1 MADAYQTKFNYTSG
15 GEFLLDDQA
24 YAGLFNVYSDGTIY
38 SGKFRDA
45 ASKQLTPLNNFS
57 AEFHGTIHFKDRF
70 AFDELELPHPRSS
83 VEISLNELVNFTTIN
98 TKLKYLHEN
107 LLYLY
112 SQMFV
117 GDTNVPYAYD
127 KTAGISSLSGTYSW
141 HDTPNNYSF
150 GYTTYAA
157 STSLSAY
164 AEMDNLKRFVVIPF
178 NDATGFSIIG
188 ISTTH
193 LIGLTSNA
201 DFSNISLPLL
211 YTSVIDNFSE
221 EQCQNLTDVT
231 YDGYY
236 LYVTDSTINSG
247 GQVFK
252 YDVPTYNTGDPAFEG
267 NRFLIK
273 PLGGLGGKKDRNKF
287 KGCGVI
293 GSKPGIIFVADNGN
307 GSIKVYNKDL
317 VWLKTIRLPKGSY
330 EVLDIKHREMTDRM
344 HIIVRGLDA
353 VSNTY
358 VYIMLEYDDNFKLV
372 SRVQFI
378 DDLLPEIDGSFH
390 RMVMSEQDSNVF
402 YLITDSTVYKK
413 FFSKPTTTFATFKR
427 DKFGQSPLFEWKY
440 ESIWWMFDTK
450 LWNTSQVLNPL
461 VFSDITI
468 LPNNQGVDS
477 LFVLSNGLFL
487 HFSEQNTYRSIL
499 RDAVLPFYGLNKVLL
514 EQTEN
519 IQSVTINKELYKM
532 YSNILQLKNTIKGRF
547 SYLYDGYGDL
557 NFKNYLYFVDDEID
571 RLKVELNLNTRV
583 NDNELV
589 QAGTMNKLLMQ
600 IYDLHEELL
609 KLTKPVI
616 VNFRNII
623 SNDNILLID

>member
-1 MADAYQTKFNYTSG
+1 MSEAYQTKFNYTSG
-15 GEFLLDDQA
+15 GEFLLDGRD
-24 YAGLFNVYSDGTIY
+24 YAGMFNVYSDNTIY
-38 SGKFRDA
+38 SGKFRDD
-45 ASKQLTPLNNFS
+45 ASVQLTPLNNFS
-57 AEFHGTIHFKDRF
+57 AEFHGSSHFKDRF
-70 AFDELELPHPRSS
+70 AYDELELPHPRSS

-117 GDTNVPYAYD
+117 GETDVPYAYD
-127 KTAGISSLSGTYSW
+127 KTAGISSLSGTYAW

-164 AEMDNLKRFVVIPF
+164 AEIDNLKRFVVIPF
-178 NDATGFSIIG
+178 KDSTGFSIIG

-193 LIGLTSNA
+193 LIGLTSNV

-221 EQCQNLTDVT
+221 EKCQNLTDIT

-236 LYVTDSTINSG
+236 LYVTDNTINSG

-252 YDVPTYNTGDPAFEG
+252 YDIPTYNTGDPAFEG

-273 PLGGLGGKKDRNKF
+273 PLGGLGGKKDTNKF

-307 GSIKVYNKDL
+307 NSIKVFNKDL

-330 EVLDIKHREMTDRM
+330 EVLDIRHREMTDY
-344 HIIVRGLDA
+344 
-353 VSNTY
+353 TY
-358 VYIMLEYDDNFKLV
+358 VLTRKLDDVTSAYSYILLGYDEDLKLS
-372 SRVQFI
+372 SRDTFV
-378 DDLLPEIDGSFH
+378 DDLLPEIDGMFR
-390 RMVMSEQDSNVF
+390 RMIVSEQDSNVF
-402 YLITDSTVYKK
+402 YLITNSTVYKK

-440 ESIWWMFDTK
+440 ESIWWMLDTK
-450 LWNTSQVLNPL
+450 LWNTSQELDPL
-461 VFSDITI
+461 VFTDIAI
-468 LPNNQGVDS
+468 LPDKQGIDS

-499 RDAVLPFYGLNKVLL
+499 RDSVLPFYGLNKVLL

-547 SYLYDGYGDL
+547 SYFYDGYGDL
-557 NFKNYLYFVDDEID
+557 NFKNYMYFVDDEINK
-571 RLKVELNLNTRV
+571 LKVEINLNTRV

-589 QAGTMNKLLMQ
+589 QAGTMNKLLMK
-600 IYDLHEELL
+600 IYDLHESLL
-609 KLTKPVI
+609 QLTKPII
-616 VNFRNII
+616 VNYRNII

>member
-1 MADAYQTKFNYTSG
+1 MSDAYQTKFNYTAG
-15 GEFLLDDQA
+15 GEFLLDGQN
-24 YAGLFNVYSDGTIY
+24 YTGLFNVYSDATTY
-38 SGKFRDA
+38 SGKYRTN
-45 ASKQLTPLNNFS
+45 ASKLLTPLSNFS
-57 AEFHGTIHFKDRF
+57 AEFHQTAYFKDRF
-70 AFDELELPHPRSS
+70 AFDRLELPNPRSS

-98 TKLKYLHEN
+98 TKLKYLHDN

-117 GDTNVPYAYD
+117 GDTDVPYAYD
-127 KTAGISSLSGTYSW
+127 LTAGISSASGTYTW

-150 GYTTYAA
+150 GYSTFAA
-157 STSLSAY
+157 SSSLSAY
-164 AEMDNLKRFVVIPF
+164 AEMDHLKRFVVIPF
-178 NDATGFSIIG
+178 EDASGFSILG
-188 ISTTH
+188 ITTTH

-201 DFSNISLPLL
+201 DFSSISLPLL
-211 YTSVIDNFSE
+211 YTNVVDNFSE
-221 EQCQNLTDVT
+221 EKCQNLTDIT
-231 YDGYY
+231 YDGYF
-236 LYVTDSTINSG
+236 LYVTDSSINSG

-252 YDVPTYNTGDPAFEG
+252 YDIPTYNTGDPAFEG

-273 PLGGLGGKKDRNKF
+273 PLGGLGGKKDKNKF

-293 GSKPGIIFVADNGN
+293 GSKPGVIFVADNGN

-330 EVLDIKHREMTDRM
+330 EVRDIKHRAMTDHM
-344 HIIVRGLDA
+344 HVLARAQDA
-353 VSNTY
+353 ETGAY
-358 VYIMLEYDDNFKLV
+358 TYIMLEYDEDLKLV
-372 SRVQFI
+372 SRVVFI
-378 DDLLPEIDGSFH
+378 DDLLPEIDGAFH
-390 RMVMSEQDSNVF
+390 RMVFSEQDSNVF

-427 DKFGQSPLFEWKY
+427 DKFGQSPLFKWNY

-450 LWNTSQVLNPL
+450 LWNTSLLLTPL
-461 VFSDITI
+461 VFSDIAI
-468 LPNNQGVDS
+468 LPNDEGVDS
-477 LFVLSNGLFL
+477 LFVLGNGLLL

-499 RDAVLPFYGLNKVLL
+499 REPVLPFYGLNKVLL

-532 YSNILQLKNTIKGRF
+532 YSNIVQLKNTIKGRF

-557 NFKNYLYFVDDEID
+557 NFKNYMYFVDDEID
-571 RLKVELNLNTRV
+571 RLKVEINLNTRV

-600 IYDLHEELL
+600 VYDLHEALL
-609 KLTKPVI
+609 ELTKPVI
-616 VNFRNII
+616 VNYRNII
-623 SNDNILLID
+623 SNDNILVID